1 MDFKIQDFV
10 EPIEVLDPVNWEEE
24 LNGGVNGVTV
34 KCNKGYVCGG
44 GEVEI

>member
-10 EPIEVLDPVNWEEE
+10 EPIELLEPVNLEDEFS
-24 LNGGVNGVTV
+24 GVLGVTV

-44 GEVEI
+44 GDVELP